1 MTMPK
6 IVESKYFKGAAIVCG
21 IVLVALISFA
31 AGVKVGVHK
40 ALFSARFGENYERN
54 FMGGEGRDGRNMPPM
69 KKMMDKVTD
78 KGMRNAHGV
87 AGEILSVNDNTLIV
101 KDRDNQESTI
111 RMSEATIVNRG
122 KDTVDM
128 NTLTVGERIVVV
140 GKPQEDGVIAAH
152 LIRIFQNDNSR

>member
-69 KKMMDKVTD
+69 KKMMDKVAD
-78 KGMRNAHGV
+78 KGMRNAHGFS
-87 AGEILSVNDNTLIV
+87 GEIISINENTLIV
-101 KDRDNQESTI
+101 KDRNNQEGTI
-111 RMSEATIVNRG
+111 RMNEATIVNRG

-128 NTLTVGERIVVV
+128 DTLTVGERIVVV

>member
-128 NTLTVGERIVVV
+128 STLTVGERIVVV

>member
-1 MTMPK
+1 
-6 IVESKYFKGAAIVCG
+6 
-21 IVLVALISFA
+21 
-31 AGVKVGVHK
+31 
-40 ALFSARFGENYERN
+40 
-54 FMGGEGRDGRNMPPM
+54 
-69 KKMMDKVTD
+69 
-78 KGMRNAHGV
+78 MRNAHGV